1 MNHPNQRSTVR
12 SARTLRHPSSVLRFT
27 NCQSELMDETVA
39 EIVRRIEKK
48 VDIKCEFVHQ
58 PHWLEREAMFDAGE
72 IDVAWICGI
81 WYARRVDAGRGL
93 QLISAPVMEKER
105 YGDIPQYFSDVV
117 VKKGSPLRNW
127 DDLKGCH
134 WAINETGS
142 HSGTNVVASVLAREG
157 LDWSFFGQI
166 TESSAHSAS
175 LQGIIDGRY
184 DAAAIDSTVF
194 DQIVEDKPAVLEK
207 VESIVLLG
215 PSPMPPFVLNG
226 GNHQLGESL
235 TQAFLSLQIAPFSRF
250 ARVRDQDYD
259 PIREMMALVREK
271 GLEEIP
277 NLAHQVK
284 NVL

>member
-1 MNHPNQRSTVR
+1 MT
-12 SARTLRHPSSVLRFT
+12 LRFT

-39 EIVRRIEKK
+39 EIVWRIEKK
-48 VDIKCEFVHQ
+48 LGDKCEFVHK

-81 WYARRVDAGRGL
+81 WYARRVDAGRDI
-93 QLISAPVMEKER
+93 QLVAAPVMAKER

-117 VKKGSPLRNW
+117 VKKESPLRNW

-157 LDWSFFGQI
+157 LDWSYFGQI
-166 TESSAHSAS
+166 TESSAHSSS
-175 LQGIIDGRY
+175 LAGIIDGRY
-184 DAAAIDSTVF
+184 SAAAIDSTVF
-194 DQIVEDKPAVLEK
+194 DEMVANEPAVLDK

-226 GNHQLGESL
+226 GNRQLGESL

-250 ARVRDQDYD
+250 ARVEDQDYD
-259 PIREMMALVREK
+259 PIREMMSLVRANR
-271 GLEEIP
+271 LEAIP
-277 NLAHQVK
+277 NLQTV
-284 NVL
+284 

>member
-1 MNHPNQRSTVR
+1 M
-12 SARTLRHPSSVLRFT
+12 TLRVT

-39 EIVRRIEKK
+39 ELVSNLEKL
-48 VDIKCEFVHQ
+48 IGEKCEFIHK
-58 PHWLEREAMFDAGE
+58 PYWLEREAMFDAGE

-81 WYARRVDAGRGL
+81 WYTRRIDAGRNL
-93 QLISAPVMEKER
+93 QLIAAPVMEKER

-157 LDWSFFGQI
+157 LDWDFFGQI

-175 LQGIIDGRY
+175 LEGIMDGRY

-194 DQIVEDKPAVLEK
+194 DMVVANEPAVLDK

-226 GNHQLGESL
+226 RNHQLGQSL
-235 TQAFLSLQIAPFSRF
+235 TKAFSSLQIAPFSRF
-250 ARVRDQDYD
+250 ARVTDQDYD
-259 PIREMMALVREK
+259 PIRKMMSLVRANS
-271 GLEEIP
+271 LESIP
-277 NLAHQVK
+277 NLQTV
-284 NVL
+284 